1 MPADRRQQK
10 TKDGASIFYPQEV
23 FMSLHV
29 RSLALGGAAVWL
41 AFAASPAFSADATQV
56 ADALIA
62 AMQASDKTKA
72 SYGGAAAAGDDVT
85 ITDFSATNANGGTVN
100 IPTLT
105 ITGAQMRDKG
115 GFTAAGMT
123 FDNAK
128 VVDNNSN
135 ITLQT
140 ASLTDAIVPSADE
153 IKAKVHMRPFGGL
166 NVGGITIEGGDLP
179 APLEI
184 DSIAVAIDT
193 DQAGNPRDFD
203 MKVNAI
209 NIPPEVFA
217 QDAQSKAVLDQLGYN
232 GFVVNISV
240 AGGYETEG
248 DKVTLR
254 TFTIDAADVGK
265 LAISGKFNGVSLSK
279 LFQDGNPGEASA
291 NGTLESLTI
300 RFDNSGIVERVLDMQ
315 AKMMGVQ
322 RQDVVAQTAGAL
334 PFMLNFLG
342 NPPFQEKVAQAGNT
356 FLNDPKSL
364 TISASPAQPVP
375 FSQISGA
382 AGKSPQSLPDLLAVD
397 VTANN

>member
-1 MPADRRQQK
+1 
-10 TKDGASIFYPQEV
+10 
-23 FMSLHV
+23 MSLHV
-29 RSLALGGAAVWL
+29 RSLALGGAALWL
-41 AFAASPAFSADATQV
+41 AFGASPAFSADATQV
-56 ADALIA
+56 ADALVA
-62 AMQASDKTKA
+62 AMQASDNTKA
-72 SYGGAAAAGDDVT
+72 SYGAASAAGDDVT
-85 ITDFSATNANGGTVN
+85 ITDFAATNANGGTVN

-105 ITGAQMRDKG
+105 ITGAQMRDEG

-128 VVDNNSN
+128 MVDNNSN
-135 ITLQT
+135 ISWQT
-140 ASLTDAIVPSADE
+140 GSLTDAIVPSAAE
-153 IKAKVHMRPFGGL
+153 IKAKAHVRPFGSL

-179 APLEI
+179 APLQ
-184 DSIAVAIDT
+184 IASLDVAIDI

-203 MKVNAI
+203 MKVDAI

-217 QDAQSKAVLDQLGYN
+217 ADAQSKAVLDELGYS
-232 GFVVNISV
+232 GFVVNLNV

-248 DKVTLR
+248 DQVTLR

-279 LFQDGNPGEASA
+279 LFQDGNPDEAST

-322 RQDVVAQTAGAL
+322 RQDVVAQTASAL

-342 NPPFQEKVAQAGNT
+342 NPPFQEKVAQAGT
-356 FLNDPKSL
+356 AFLNDPKSL

-375 FSQISGA
+375 LSQITSA
-382 AGKSPQSLPDLLAVD
+382 AGQSPQMLPDLLAVD

>member
-1 MPADRRQQK
+1 
-10 TKDGASIFYPQEV
+10 
-23 FMSLHV
+23 MSLQV
-29 RSLALGGAAVWL
+29 RSLVLGGAALWL
-41 AFAASPAFSADATQV
+41 AFGASPAFSADAKQV

-62 AMQASDKTKA
+62 AMQASDKTQA
-72 SYGGAAAAGDDVT
+72 SYGSASAAGDDVT
-85 ITDFSATNANGGTVN
+85 ITDFKATNANGGTVT

-105 ITGAQMRDKG
+105 VTSAKMRDQG
-115 GFTAAGMT
+115 GFTAAAMT

-128 VVDNNSN
+128 LIDNNSN
-135 ITLQT
+135 ISWQSG
-140 ASLTDAIVPSADE
+140 SLTDAVVPSAAE
-153 IKAKVHMRPFGGL
+153 IKAKAHVRPFGGL
-166 NVGGITIEGGDLP
+166 NVSGITIEGGDLP
-179 APLEI
+179 APVQI
-184 DSIAVAIDT
+184 ASIGVAIDV

-209 NIPPEVFA
+209 NVPPEVFA
-217 QDAQSKAVLDQLGYN
+217 SDAQSKAVLDQLGYN
-232 GFVVNISV
+232 GFVVNVNV
-240 AGGYETEG
+240 AGGYETDG

-254 TFTIDAADVGK
+254 TFAIDAADVGK

-342 NPPFQEKVAQAGNT
+342 NPSFQQKVAQAGT
-356 FLNDPKSL
+356 SFLNDPKSL

-375 FSQISGA
+375 FSQITSA
-382 AGKSPQSLPDLLAVD
+382 AGQSPQSLPDLLAVD